1 MSYQILSAAA
11 ASITELKRNP
21 MDTLKKGNRS
31 AIAILKRN
39 DLACYCVSPYYIALS
54 EDAELNR
61 IADERMASLDR
72 ISISLDTL

>member
-1 MSYQILSAAA
+1 MSYQILSTTAAC
-11 ASITELKRNP
+11 ITELKSNP
-21 MDTLKKGNRS
+21 MDTLKKGNES

-39 DLACYCVSPYYIALS
+39 DLAFYCAPPYYIALS

-72 ISISLDTL
+72 ISVSLDAL